1 MRLSRFRRE
10 SPVTATSNAP
20 ASFYL
25 GRQPILDRQGDTVA
39 YELLFRSDS
48 ANTAVFQNHREAT
61 TQVVTRAFSEL
72 GLASVLGGQL
82 GFLNCDAEMLA
93 SDLINVLPPQQIVLE
108 LLEDIEINDALIDN
122 CRALHAKGFHFALD
136 DITALEPG
144 HRAILPYIT
153 YVKVDVLGMPDES
166 IAKLVAQI
174 LPLGLTLLA
183 EKVETVE
190 QAEYCASLGFGC
202 FQGYYFARPQM
213 LKGKAVEHSE
223 LHLLRLMRLAFAE
236 GDLSQLDE
244 VFKQDPKLAYNLLR
258 LVNSVGMGAAGSRDQ
273 INSIA
278 QAIMMLGRRQLR
290 AWLCLLMFAH
300 KGTGHF
306 PNPLV
311 ILAACRGKTL
321 ERLAALEGGSRED
334 QDKAY
339 VTGMMSLM
347 DVALDLPLSQIC
359 DELHLSLDIRDA
371 LLRHQGR
378 LGCHID
384 LVEATEKWD
393 AALIMA
399 LLERLKL
406 NLEQWTA
413 VQIEA
418 MTWANNIGKE

>member
-1 MRLSRFRRE
+1 
-10 SPVTATSNAP
+10 VTAASTAP

-25 GRQPILDRQGDTVA
+25 GRQPILDRKGDTVA
-39 YELLFRSDS
+39 YELLFRSGA
-48 ANTAVFQNHREAT
+48 ANSAVFRNHREAT

-72 GLASVLGGQL
+72 GLASVLGSHL

-93 SDLINVLPPQQIVLE
+93 SDLIRVLPPQQIVLE
-108 LLEDIEINDALIDN
+108 LLENIEINDALIEN

-144 HRAILPYIT
+144 HHALLPYVT
-153 YVKVDVLGMPDES
+153 YVKVEVSEMPNDS
-166 IAKLVAQI
+166 IAKLVTQI
-174 LPLGLTLLA
+174 KPLGLTLLA
-183 EKVETVE
+183 EKVETPE
-190 QAEYCASLGFGC
+190 QAAFCASLGFEC
-202 FQGYYFARPQM
+202 FQGYYFAQPQV
-213 LKGKAVEHSE
+213 LRGKAVEHSE

-236 GDLSQLDE
+236 GDLDELEE
-244 VFKQDPKLAYNLLR
+244 VFKQDPKLTYNLLR
-258 LVNSVGMGAAGSRDQ
+258 LVNSVAMGAAGARGD
-273 INSIA
+273 INSIS

-321 ERLAALEGGSRED
+321 ERLAALEGGSHED

-347 DVALDLPLSQIC
+347 DVALDLPLSKIC
-359 DELHLSLDIRDA
+359 DELRLSIDIRDA

-378 LGCHID
+378 LGCHLD

-399 LLERLKL
+399 LLERLQL

-418 MTWANNIGKE
+418 MTWANGIGKE